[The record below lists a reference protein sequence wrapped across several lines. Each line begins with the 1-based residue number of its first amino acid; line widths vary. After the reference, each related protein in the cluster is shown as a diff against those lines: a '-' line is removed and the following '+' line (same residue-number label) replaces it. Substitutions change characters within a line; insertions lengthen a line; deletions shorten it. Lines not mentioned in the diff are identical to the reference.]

1 MNTDKIILY
10 LFIIVL
16 IIFSGCIMLD
26 SVNYNMK
33 ITYENNWDK
42 PVDIVVEWDA
52 RSGGGYELKS
62 LLIGQK
68 VSGAN
73 ESGSLSSSN
82 DKMNFT
88 IYLYDLNSPTDDDG
102 FKIKDYALKLKN
114 YIINLD
120 SKDNN
125 IYFNVIINMKGD
137 IVIEEF
143 D

>member
-1 MNTDKIILY
+1 MNIDKIIIY

-16 IIFSGCIMLD
+16 IVFLGCISPD

-42 PVDIVVEWDA
+42 PVDIAIEWNA
-52 RSGGGYELKS
+52 GGSGGYELKNV
-62 LLIGQK
+62 LIGQK

-73 ESGSLSSSN
+73 KSGSLSLSN

-102 FKIKDYALKLKN
+102 FKIKYYALKLKN
-114 YIINLD
+114 YIVDLD

-125 IYFNVIINMKGD
+125 IYFEVIINIDGE
-137 IVIEEF
+137 IVIEEYS
-143 D
+143 